1 LGRVFKYSTLAL
13 LWILPFVAVIRGDPA
28 STLVFV
34 DPSSQTVDAVGD
46 SFIVN
51 VSIADVSN
59 LYGYELKLYYNSTL
73 VNGTS
78 VAEGS
83 FLRGDGSTFWNVVNF
98 TDHYNSTEGVLFFF
112 DLLTMNVS
120 GVTGGGVL
128 ASITFKSV
136 ALGNCLVHLEGVKLS
151 DPDSSE
157 ISHTDLDGTFTV
169 IPELTPIALFSVL
182 IIVSLF
188 GILLGKRVRAR

>member
-1 LGRVFKYSTLAL
+1 MYSILAL
-13 LWILPFVAVIRGDPA
+13 LWIVPFVAASARGDPA

-34 DPSSQTVDAVGD
+34 DPSSQTVDAVGE

-51 VSIADVSN
+51 VSITGVSN
-59 LYGYELKLYYNSTL
+59 LYGYELKLYYNSTI

-78 VAEGS
+78 VIEGS
-83 FLRGDGSTFWNVVNF
+83 FLKDGGSTFWNVVNF
-98 TDHYNSTEGVLFFF
+98 TDHYNSTEGVLYFF

-120 GVTGGGVL
+120 GVNGGGVL
-128 ASITFKSV
+128 ASVTFKSV
-136 ALGNCLVHLEGVKLS
+136 GLGDCVVHLEGVKLS

-157 ISHTDLDGTFTV
+157 ISHANLDGTVTI
-169 IPELTPIALFSVL
+169 IPEFTPIVVFSAL

-188 GILLGKRVRAR
+188 GVLIGKRVRAK

>member
-1 LGRVFKYSTLAL
+1 MYSTLTL
-13 LWILPFVAVIRGDPA
+13 LWIMPFVAVIRGDPA

-51 VSIADVSN
+51 VNIAGVSN
-59 LYGYELKLYYNSTL
+59 LYGYELKLYYNSTV

-78 VAEGS
+78 VMEGS
-83 FLRGDGSTFWNVVNF
+83 FLRGGGSTFWNVVNF
-98 TDHYNSTEGVLFFF
+98 TDHYNSTEGVLYFF

-120 GVTGGGVL
+120 GVSGGGVL
-128 ASITFKSV
+128 ASVEFKSV
-136 ALGNCLVHLEGVKLS
+136 ALGDCVVHLEGVKLS

-157 ISHTDLDGTFTV
+157 ISHADLDGRVTV
-169 IPELTPIALFSVL
+169 VPEFGPMIVFSAL

-188 GILLGKRVRAR
+188 GVLVGKRVRTK